1 MAALG
6 RLSDCIELRKRL
18 ASCEGAKTLSDYG
31 FHRLPYRSLVLALLP
46 VLLASCSGM
55 VTSATTRLGENIS
68 SAILSQDDPATVKQ
82 GAPAYLLLIDG
93 LIRDD
98 PDNVQLLLLGAKLY
112 STYAG
117 AFVDDPERA
126 KRLTTHAR
134 AYATHALCQQN
145 PHLCPLLARP
155 YAEFRRGLTA
165 LTVSD
170 VPALYTWA
178 ASWASWI
185 QAHKEDWNAVAELP
199 KVEAA
204 MERIIE
210 LDETFEEG
218 GPHLYL
224 GILLSLRPPA
234 LGGKPEKARAH
245 FERAIEL
252 SGGRNLMAKVLFAK
266 YYARLVFDRSLHDR
280 LLHEVLA
287 ADPKD
292 PGHTFSNA
300 LAKEEAQRLLA
311 SAANYF

>member
-1 MAALG
+1 M
-6 RLSDCIELRKRL
+6 
-18 ASCEGAKTLSDYG
+18 
-31 FHRLPYRSLVLALLP
+31 FN
-46 VLLASCSGM
+46 
-55 VTSATTRLGENIS
+55 SATARLGESIS
-68 SAILSQDDPATVKQ
+68 SAILNQDDPATVKQ

-93 LIRDD
+93 LINDD
-98 PDNVQLLLLGAKLY
+98 PNNVRLLLQGAKLY

-134 AYATHALCQQN
+134 TYATRALCQQN
-145 PHLCPLLARP
+145 PYICPLLSRP
-155 YAEFRRGLTA
+155 YDEFVRGLAT
-165 LTVSD
+165 LTQGD
-170 VPALYTWA
+170 VPVLYTWA

-185 QAHKEDWNAVAELP
+185 QAYKEDWNAVAELP

-204 MERIIE
+204 MVRIVE

-224 GILLSLRPPA
+224 GVLATLRPPA
-234 LGGKPEKARAH
+234 LGGKPEEARAH

-252 SGGRNLMAKVLFAK
+252 SGGRNLMAKVLYAK
-266 YYARLVFDRSLHDR
+266 YYARLVFDRKLHDR

-287 ADPKD
+287 ADPND

-300 LAKEEAQRLLA
+300 LAKEEARRLLA
-311 SAANYF
+311 SSADYF